1 MSSELGTKA
10 EKNLDAT
17 VQGQHSAM
25 GVNSGIHGKPH
36 HEPMTTSG
44 VSIEHLPSFDHR
56 RIVLT
61 LIHSTS
67 LANSSATMPY
77 QSTTSKS

>member
-44 VSIEHLPSFDHR
+44 VSIDHL
-56 RIVLT
+56 
-61 LIHSTS
+61 
-67 LANSSATMPY
+67 
-77 QSTTSKS
+77 STTNASC